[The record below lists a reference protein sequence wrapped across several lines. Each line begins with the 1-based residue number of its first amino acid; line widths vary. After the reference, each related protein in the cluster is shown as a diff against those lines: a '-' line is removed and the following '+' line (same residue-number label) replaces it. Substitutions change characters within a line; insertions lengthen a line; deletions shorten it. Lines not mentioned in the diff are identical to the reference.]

1 MLTTTEAIV
10 LNLQPYSDKAHI
22 LHAFTCAGGRVN
34 YMVYGLGR
42 KKSAAQ
48 YAPLSLVELTAD
60 VQPNRQFQ
68 VLRQAQLNY
77 IPRRTPTDLK
87 RQSVAIFIAE
97 VLFRTLRHPMEDSA
111 LFDYLAAIAREL
123 DTTSEPENLHIRFL
137 VGLATRMG
145 FGIDAE
151 THPELLQIPVSRQER
166 QRQLQ
171 ALCNYFAD
179 QIDDWQ
185 SPRSMDVLMELFD

>member
-179 QIDDWQ
+179 QIDDWH
-185 SPRSMDVLMELFD
+185 SPLSMGVLMELFD